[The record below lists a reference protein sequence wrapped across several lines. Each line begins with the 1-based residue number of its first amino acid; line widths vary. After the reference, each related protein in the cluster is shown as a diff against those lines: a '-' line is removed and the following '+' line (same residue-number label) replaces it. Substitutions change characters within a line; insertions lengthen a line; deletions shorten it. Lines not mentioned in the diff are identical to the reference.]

1 MLLITLEWNVDLQ
14 IFAAK
19 SKERIIVVFLAYIY

>member
-14 IFAAK
+14 IFAGK
-19 SKERIIVVFLAYIY
+19 SQERIIVVFLAYIY